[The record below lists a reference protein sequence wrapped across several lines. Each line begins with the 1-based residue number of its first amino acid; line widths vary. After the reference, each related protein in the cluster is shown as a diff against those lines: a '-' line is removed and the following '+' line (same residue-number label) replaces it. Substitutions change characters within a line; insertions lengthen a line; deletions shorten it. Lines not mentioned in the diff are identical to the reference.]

1 MSEPQ
6 MDEALKGAADV
17 ARSQAHFSILAG
29 EDYDTFRKSLEEDFF
44 TPGEALKNK
53 AVMDKCLAFLRSNDF
68 QVQIPMWNE
77 ADTVGPIVKFLVMQ
91 LDGPERVICM
101 DANSDDNSVEVVE
114 SYGVRAVRQADM
126 YACVKW
132 DKFCELLNDPKPRG
146 RGMTL
151 YAMQIYRFLIQ
162 DGHFP
167 RYLCYSDSDIRNF
180 AEYDPLPHLA
190 YPIVN
195 EPDTHWLY
203 AKIAKPGRNNEPVMA
218 ARCAAQS
225 CGRVGLRFFE
235 RLARDMWMISGEYMV
250 EGEHMRRCAHTT
262 RSFVDTM
269 TAVYF
274 ADLDVAGKGEVAIV
288 GNANRRLDKKNDNMK
303 EQTILYSIASN
314 IVAFSIYNHFAS
326 ELTLDDIRHLNTKIF
341 NKLEIYP
348 YIPEASEPMCA
359 VKIMN
364 DRFIPS
370 IEQLIA
376 ADLVDTARVAE
387 MRKKYGSRPSA

>member
-1 MSEPQ
+1 MAKF
-6 MDEALKGAADV
+6 DEALKGEADV
-17 ARSQAHFSILAG
+17 ARSQAHFSILDG
-29 EDYDTFRKSLEEDFF
+29 EDFDTFRKSLEEGFF
-44 TPGEALKNK
+44 TPGEPLKDK
-53 AVMDKCLAFLRSNDF
+53 ATMDKCLAFLRSKDF

-77 ADTVGPIVKFLVMQ
+77 GDTVGPIVKFLVQQ

-114 SYGVRAVRQADM
+114 AHGVRAVSQGDM

-151 YAMQIYRFLIQ
+151 YAMYLYRFLIQ
-162 DGHFP
+162 EGDFP
-167 RYLCYSDSDIRNF
+167 RYLCYSDSDIKNF
-180 AEYDPLPHLA
+180 AEYDPIPHMA
-190 YPIVN
+190 YPIVS

-203 AKIAKPGRNNEPVMA
+203 LKIAKPGRNNEPVMA
-218 ARCAAQS
+218 GRCAAQS
-225 CGRVGLRFFE
+225 CGPVGLRIFE

-250 EGEHMRRCAHTT
+250 EGKHMKDLVHTT
-262 RSFVDTM
+262 RSFVDTL
-269 TAVYF
+269 TAIYF
-274 ADLDVAGKGEVAIV
+274 ADLDASGQGHVAIV
-288 GNANRRLDKKNDNMK
+288 GNTNSRLDKKNDNMK

-314 IVAFSIYNHFAS
+314 IVAFANYGRYAS
-326 ELTLDDIRHLNTKIF
+326 ELTLDDVRRLNTDVF

-348 YIPEASEPMCA
+348 YIPEVSEPMCA

-376 ADLVDTARVAE
+376 GDLVDTAKVAE
-387 MRKKYGSRPSA
+387 MKKKYRG

>member
-1 MSEPQ
+1 MAK
-6 MDEALKGAADV
+6 MDEALKGEADV

-29 EDYDTFRKSLEEDFF
+29 EDFEAFRQSLEDDFF
-44 TPGEALKNK
+44 QPGEPLKDK
-53 AVMDKCLAFLRSNDF
+53 ATLDKCLAFLRSKDF

-77 ADTVGPIVKFLVMQ
+77 GDTIGPIVQFLVEQ
-91 LDGPERVICM
+91 LDGPQQIICM

-114 SYGVRAVRQADM
+114 SHGVRAVRQADM

-132 DKFCELLNDPKPRG
+132 DKFCEALNDPKPRG

-151 YAMQIYRFLIQ
+151 YAMYIYRFLIQ
-162 DGHFP
+162 EGDFP

-180 AEYDPLPHLA
+180 AEYDPMPYMV
-190 YPIVN
+190 YPVVTQ
-195 EPDTHWLY
+195 PDRHWLY
-203 AKIAKPGRNNEPVMA
+203 AKIAKPGRNNESVMA
-218 ARCAAQS
+218 GRVAAQS
-225 CGRVGLRFFE
+225 CSPVGRRIFE

-250 EGEHMRRCAHTT
+250 EGEHMKNLVHTT
-262 RSFVDTM
+262 RSFVDTL
-269 TAVYF
+269 TAIYF
-274 ADLDVAGKGEVAIV
+274 ADLDVAGAGDVAIV
-288 GNANRRLDKKNDNMK
+288 GNENSRLDKKNDNMK
-303 EQTILYSIASN
+303 EQTILYSIATN
-314 IVAFSIYNHFAS
+314 IVAFSNYGRYAS
-326 ELTLDDIRHLNTKIF
+326 ELTLDDVKKLNTEWF

-376 ADLVDTARVAE
+376 ADLVDTAKVAE
-387 MRKKYGSRPSA
+387 MKKKYAG